1 MNLIFDIGAN
11 RGLFTDKCLSMY
23 NDIEII
29 LIEANP
35 ELINFLESKYINNKK
50 VKILNCLISNES
62 DKMIDFY
69 ISKNYDVVSTASL
82 GWINESRFTNNCKW
96 DKVIKVKSK
105 TIDDLI
111 YEFGNPDL
119 IKIDVEGY
127 EYEVIQ
133 GLTKKQKDICFEWA
147 EEKYDDANDCCNY
160 LEKLG
165 YENFGYIFSDNY
177 MVKPNVFSRWS
188 ESSFHKM
195 INKDRKLNWGMIWV
209 N

>member
-11 RGLFTDKCLSMY
+11 RGLFADKCLSMY
-23 NDIEII
+23 NDVKII

-35 ELINFLESKYINNKK
+35 DLINFLESKYVNNDK
-50 VKILNCLISNES
+50 VKILNCLISNEP

-69 ISKNYDVVSTASL
+69 ISNNYDVVSTASL
-82 GWINESRFTNNCKW
+82 GWINESRFTNNCRW
-96 DKVIKVKSK
+96 DKVVKIKSK
-105 TIDDLI
+105 TIDNLI
-111 YEFGNPDL
+111 DEFGNPDL

-133 GLTKKQKDICFEWA
+133 GMTKKQKDVCFEWA
-147 EEKYDDANDCCNY
+147 EEKYEDANNCCNY

-165 YENFGYIFSDNY
+165 YKNFGYILSDNY
-177 MVKPNVFSRWS
+177 MVKPNIFTKWS
-188 ESSFHKM
+188 ESSFHKI
-195 INKDRKLNWGMIWV
+195 INKDRKMNWGMIWV